1 MKGGARR
8 DQLRSPNIKE
18 KHRDLME
25 TGEDEDLTILMIV
38 PRSHASTLNSIVYW
52 IVQKNLT
59 KKISIDDLQMSNK
72 DVIKSYCSHK
82 NFKIGSLSNKKLL
95 VFSNKISLSFTKCAI

>member
-8 DQLRSPNIKE
+8 DLRSPNIKE

-25 TGEDEDLTILMIV
+25 TGEDETILMIV

-72 DVIKSYCSHK
+72 DVIKRYCSHI
-82 NFKIGSLSNKKLL
+82 KILKLVL
-95 VFSNKISLSFTKCAI
+95 FQIKSY